1 MGFLNRMYNAAMNAT
16 PAVEQRTSLENPQ
29 TPTRQGRDNSGLK

>member
-1 MGFLNRMYNAAMNAT
+1 MGWLNRMYNAARAEA

-29 TPTRQGRDNSGLK
+29 TPYLR